1 MKKKSL
7 RDKKLRS
14 LIPIWELE
22 QGAQNQIYDALKL
35 DFLLKLAIM
44 PDCHTGYS
52 LPIGGV
58 ALLDSV
64 ISPGY
69 VGYDIG
75 CGMCYIATRI
85 VAANF
90 FKRERKKLQVFE
102 QIYEK
107 VPVGFTWRE
116 EGLGYDEFKSASS
129 DKNLN
134 KKVAS
139 RLFVQ
144 LGTLGGGNHFIE
156 LGENREGYLTI
167 TIHSGSRNMG
177 HSIASYYMKLSKN
190 VDKKL
195 PNGFL
200 HLKDEVGQQY
210 LHDMNFALNYA
221 LANRKVMMKI
231 VLFILGFNSHEI
243 DTLIN
248 HHMVNENHNHAIID
262 DDGHVLHRKGA
273 TPAEDGQIG
282 IIPGSMK
289 TGVYVTEGLGNPH
302 YLNSASHGAGRK
314 MSRTKAK
321 EAVTMKRFREQ
332 MQGIVAKIDHST
344 KDEAPDAYKNL
355 HNIIKEQ
362 EGIVIKSVD
371 YAEPLINVKG

>member
-1 MKKKSL
+1 MSKNL
-7 RDKKLRS
+7 KKLRS
-14 LIPIWELE
+14 LIPLE
-22 QGAQNQIYDALKL
+22 QLEWSAQNQIYDALKL
-35 DFLLKLAIM
+35 DFLIKLAIM

-75 CGMCYIATRI
+75 CGMCYILTDI
-85 VAANF
+85 IAANF
-90 FKRERKKLQVFE
+90 FKRKSKKIQIFE

-116 EGLGYDEFKSASS
+116 KGLLYYDFKSASG
-129 DKNLN
+129 N
-134 KKVAS
+134 KKLNDKVHS

-156 LGENREGYLTI
+156 LGENREGYLTV
-167 TIHSGSRNMG
+167 TIHSGSRNIG

-200 HLKDEVGQQY
+200 HLEGEIGQQY
-210 LHDMNFALNYA
+210 LQDMNFALDYA
-221 LANRKVMMKI
+221 LENRKIMMET
-231 VLFILGFNSHEI
+231 VLSILGYNSHEI
-243 DTLIN
+243 NTLIRN
-248 HHMVNENHNHAIID
+248 MVNENHNHAVVD
-262 DDGHVLHRKGA
+262 KNKVLHRKGA
-273 TPAEDGQIG
+273 TPAEKGQIG

-289 TGVYVTEGLGNPH
+289 TGVYITEGLGNPH
-302 YLNSASHGAGRK
+302 YLYSASHGAGRK
-314 MSRTKAK
+314 MARKAAK
-321 EAVTMKRFREQ
+321 KKITMERFRDQ
-332 MQGIVAKIDHST
+332 MDGIVAKVTHET

-355 HNIIKEQ
+355 HNVVKEQ
-362 EGIVIKSVD
+362 EGIVIKTID

>member
-1 MKKKSL
+1 MHN
-7 RDKKLRS
+7 KKLRS
-14 LIPIWELE
+14 LMPIWELE
-22 QGAQNQIYDALKL
+22 QGAQTQIYDALKL
-35 DFLLKLAIM
+35 EFLLALAIM

-75 CGMCYIATRI
+75 CGMCFIITEISVDEFFRREKKKRQIFDRI
-85 VAANF
+85 Y
-90 FKRERKKLQVFE
+90 KE
-102 QIYEK
+102 
-107 VPVGFTWRE
+107 VPVGFTWRNDSD
-116 EGLGYDEFKSASS
+116 GLEYKEFKSASG
-129 DKNLN
+129 DKKLN
-134 KKVAS
+134 GKVAS
-139 RLFVQ
+139 RLYVQ

-156 LGENREGYLTI
+156 LGENLKGYLTV

-177 HSIASYYMKLSKN
+177 HSIASRYMKLSKN

-200 HLKDEVGQQY
+200 HLEGEIGQHY

-221 LANRKVMMKI
+221 LDNRKVMMKE
-231 VLFILGFNSHEI
+231 VLSILGYNSGDI
-243 DTLIN
+243 NTLIN
-248 HHMVNENHNHAIID
+248 RRMVNENHNHAMVD
-262 DDGHVLHRKGA
+262 ENKVLHRKGA
-273 TPAEDGQIG
+273 TPAENGQIG

-302 YLNSASHGAGRK
+302 YLESASHGAGRK

-321 EAVTMKRFREQ
+321 EMVTMERFQEQ
-332 MQGIVAKIDHST
+332 MKDIVAKVDNST
-344 KDEAPDAYKNL
+344 RDEAPDAYKDL
-355 HNIIKEQ
+355 HNVIKEQ
-362 EGIVIKSVD
+362 ENIVIKTID
-371 YAEPLINVKG
+371 YAKPLINIKG